1 MFLSDPASSVADVG
15 KQVVQVK
22 LVPTPEQAQAL
33 EQTDPARGQRG
44 RELDLGHG
52 LPARG
57 AA

>member
-1 MFLSDPASSVADVG
+1 MG